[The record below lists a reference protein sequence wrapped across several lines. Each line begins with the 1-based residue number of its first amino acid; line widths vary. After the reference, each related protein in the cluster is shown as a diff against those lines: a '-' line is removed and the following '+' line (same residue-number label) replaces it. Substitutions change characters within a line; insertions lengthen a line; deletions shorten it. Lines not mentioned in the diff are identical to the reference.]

1 MSDEAVYL
9 IVVFIFVCVIALV
22 GFYFKRKKL
31 RKCPKCS
38 SWKTT
43 EEISMLDEREA
54 LLPSTPGYKTFLYK
68 FKCNNCGHVWE
79 VTDYESDSPSD

>member
-1 MSDEAVYL
+1 MSDHTVYL
-9 IVVFIFVCVIALV
+9 IVIIIFVCVLGLV
-22 GFYFKRKKL
+22 GFYLKRKKL

-54 LLPSTPGYKTFLYK
+54 LLPTTPGYKTFLYK
-68 FKCNNCGHVWE
+68 FKCKNCSNEWE
-79 VTDYESDSPSD
+79 VTDLESDSPSD